1 MSRFHRRAVTA
12 AVLAAVGGAVALLPA
27 VVPVCSAQTSLR
39 FHGNG
44 FGDID
49 RVKISLDGPDRP
61 VDVGATDFTL
71 EFWLRALAGE
81 NHAGTCAPGNDNWIV
96 GHVVID
102 RDVYGFGD
110 LGDFGISLFQ
120 SGLAFGAA
128 NQTSGTGICGSI
140 AVDDG
145 EWHHVAVTRR
155 RSDGQLRL
163 FVDGGLDAEADGPNG
178 DLSYRDGRATSFPN
192 SDPFLVLGAEK
203 HDAGPEYPSFAGWLD
218 ELRVSTVL
226 RYTGPFVRPTAPF
239 VADGSTAALYHFDEG
254 TGTTL
259 GDESGA
265 PGGPSDGV
273 IRYGGTPAGP
283 EWSSDSPFGPPVDI
297 EPSSPG
303 APLRLEL
310 SSNPFTRQVSLR
322 LIHATPE
329 AGQETA
335 VLSILDAGG
344 REVAAVPP
352 RWDGAQIR
360 YDWSG
365 PPGIYF
371 ARVSTSRGTLTR
383 KMIALP

>member
-1 MSRFHRRAVTA
+1 MPRFHRSPFTA
-12 AVLAAVGGAVALLPA
+12 AILAVLGGAFALLPA
-27 VVPVCSAQTSLR
+27 GAPVCSAQTSLR

-44 FGDID
+44 SGDID
-49 RVKISLDGPDRP
+49 RVKIALDGPERP

-81 NHAGTCAPGNDNWIV
+81 NGAGACAPGNDNWIV

-102 RDVYGFGD
+102 RDIYGPGD
-110 LGDFGISLFQ
+110 LGDFGISLFE

-178 DLSYRDGRATSFPN
+178 DLSYRNGRATSFPN

-203 HDAGPEYPSFAGWLD
+203 HDAGLEYPSFAGWLD

-239 VADGSTAALYHFDEG
+239 VTDGSTAALYHFDEG
-254 TGTTL
+254 TGTVL
-259 GDESGA
+259 GDGSGA

-273 IRYGGTPAGP
+273 IRYGGAPAGP
-283 EWSSDSPFGPPVDI
+283 EWSSDSPFGPPVGI
-297 EPSSPG
+297 EPSFAD
-303 APLRLEL
+303 APSRLEV

-322 LIHATPE
+322 LVHPTTE
-329 AGQETA
+329 ARHTA
-335 VLSILDAGG
+335 PVLSILDAGG

-352 RWDGAQIR
+352 RWDGEQIR

-371 ARVSTSRGTLTR
+371 ARVSTRSGTLTR
-383 KMIALP
+383 KLIALP